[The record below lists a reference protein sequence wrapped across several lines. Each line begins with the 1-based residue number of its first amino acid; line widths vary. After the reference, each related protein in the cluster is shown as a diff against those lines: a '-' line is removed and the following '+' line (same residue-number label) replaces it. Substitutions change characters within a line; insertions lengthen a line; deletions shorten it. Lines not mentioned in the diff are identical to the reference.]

1 MDGLLEPKDIVFTK
15 DADGE
20 ILSGGFS
27 VNSIFFKLGMSPLQ
41 TLMTKGGKKNIN
53 RNEDEVEED
62 DEDEVAVSKLMYDDG
77 FAVPIGL
84 LCERA
89 LDEEDY
95 DDDDFDFDDDFDYEE
110 EDDINVLS
118 DDLYAK
124 LLGIQTETNA
134 KIKKKK
140 MTRKRLSGPP
150 ITSASSDLERKHKK
164 TRKHKVKEVKE
175 EKKK

>member
-41 TLMTKGGKKNIN
+41 TLVTKGGFRAGK
-53 RNEDEVEED
+53 
-62 DEDEVAVSKLMYDDG
+62 DEDEDEDENEVSVSKLMYDDG

-84 LCERA
+84 LCERVPQ
-89 LDEEDY
+89 DVGEDDY
-95 DDDDFDFDDDFDYEE
+95 EYSDDNDYEE
-110 EDDINVLS
+110 EEESNVLS
-118 DDLYAK
+118 DDLYER

-134 KIKKKK
+134 KTKKKK
-140 MTRKRLSGPP
+140 MTRKKLSAPP
-150 ITSASSDLERKHKK
+150 LVVFASGDRERKQHKK
-164 TRKHKVKEVKE
+164 TRKHKLKE
-175 EKKK
+175 EKKKK

>member
-15 DADGE
+15 DANGE

-41 TLMTKGGKKNIN
+41 TLVTKGGKKSSHG
-53 RNEDEVEED
+53 NEEGDGDEFEN
-62 DEDEVAVSKLMYDDG
+62 EVSVSKLMYDDR

-84 LCERA
+84 LCER
-89 LDEEDY
+89 LPQDVDEDDY
-95 DDDDFDFDDDFDYEE
+95 EYSDDDYEE
-110 EDDINVLS
+110 EEESNVLS
-118 DDLYAK
+118 DDLYEK

-134 KIKKKK
+134 KTKKKK
-140 MTRKRLSGPP
+140 MTRKRLSAPP
-150 ITSASSDLERKHKK
+150 LVVFASSDRERKQHKK
-164 TRKHKVKEVKE
+164 TRKHKLKE